1 MVINN
6 CLASHWKFPH
16 ANQMEREQTNL
27 DQLTVSITEAL
38 IARASVS
45 PEDAGCQKILAD
57 QLVSMC
63 FSVEHLPF
71 GNVSNLWAV
80 SKGNTPAPILAFAGH
95 TDVAPPGP
103 LGEWHSDPFVPVSA
117 DGRLFGRGAADMK
130 GSLAAMI
137 TGIRRFLEAH
147 DTYDGTIAL
156 LITSDE
162 EAEAV
167 DGTVKVVQALTDRGI
182 HLDWC
187 IVGEPTANRDIG
199 DVIRVGRRGSLNAK
213 LTVNGLQGHVAYPDD
228 AKNPVHL
235 AMGALDELTR
245 MVWDQGNELF
255 PPTSMQIS
263 NINAGT
269 GASNIIPGKLEVM
282 FNFRFSTEASEES
295 LKHRTEAIL
304 DHHDLD
310 YDLIWSLSGQPFITR
325 DGDLI
330 PATQES
336 LRAVLGIETELSTG
350 GGTSDGRFIAPTGT
364 QVVELGPCNETIHK
378 INECVEIESL
388 QKLSRVYSRI
398 IEELLVLHR

>member
-57 QLVSMC
+57 QLVSMG

-95 TDVAPPGP
+95 
-103 LGEWHSDPFVPVSA
+103 
-117 DGRLFGRGAADMK
+117 
-130 GSLAAMI
+130 
-137 TGIRRFLEAH
+137 
-147 DTYDGTIAL
+147 
-156 LITSDE
+156 
-162 EAEAV
+162 
-167 DGTVKVVQALTDRGI
+167 
-182 HLDWC
+182 
-187 IVGEPTANRDIG
+187 IG
-199 DVIRVGRRGSLNAK
+199 DVIRVGRRGSLNAT

-235 AMGALDELTR
+235 AMGALDELAR

-388 QKLSRVYSRI
+388 QKLSRVYTRI
-398 IEELLVLHR
+398 IEKLLVLHR